1 MKPRHVFIAGRVQGV
16 GFRDWL
22 LREARAHQ
30 LQGWVR
36 NRADGRVEAVLAG
49 AEPAIEAVLLLARRG
64 PPLAQVT
71 EIVESFASELP
82 EEPGFI
88 RRPTL

>member
-1 MKPRHVFIAGRVQGV
+1 MKARHLFVAGRVHGV

-30 LQGWVR
+30 LSGWVR

-49 AEPAIEAVLLLARRG
+49 EEPAIEAVLLLCRRG
-64 PPLAQVT
+64 PPLAQVSD
-71 EIVESFASELP
+71 IVESFCEPP
-82 EEPGFI
+82 EEPGFV

>member
-1 MKPRHVFIAGRVQGV
+1 MKPRHLFIAGQVQGV

-22 LREARAHQ
+22 LRQGRAHH

-49 AEPAIEAVLLLARRG
+49 EEAAVEAVLLLVRHG

-71 EIVESFASELP
+71 EIVESFCEPP

>member
-1 MKPRHVFIAGRVQGV
+1 MKARHLFISGRVHGV

-22 LREARAHQ
+22 LQEARAHQ

-36 NRADGRVEAVLAG
+36 NRTDGRVEAVLAG
-49 AEPAIEAVLLLARRG
+49 EEAAIEAVLLLCRRG

-71 EIVESFASELP
+71 EILENFCELP
-82 EEPGFI
+82 EEPDFI

>member
-1 MKPRHVFIAGRVQGV
+1 MKARHLFIAGRVHGV

-22 LREARAHQ
+22 LQEARAHQ

-36 NRADGRVEAVLAG
+36 NRTDGRVEAVLAG
-49 AEPAIEAVLLLARRG
+49 EEAAIEAVLLLCRRG

-71 EIVESFASELP
+71 EILENFCELP
-82 EEPGFI
+82 EEPDFI

>member
-1 MKPRHVFIAGRVQGV
+1 MKARHLFIAGRVRGV

-22 LREARAHQ
+22 LQEARAHQ

-36 NRADGRVEAVLAG
+36 NRTDGRVEVVLAG
-49 AEPAIEAVLLLARRG
+49 EEAAIEAVLLLCRRG

-71 EIVESFASELP
+71 EILESFCELP
-82 EEPGFI
+82 EEPDFI

>member
-1 MKPRHVFIAGRVQGV
+1 MKPRHVFIVGRVQGV

-22 LREARAHQ
+22 LREARAHH

-49 AEPAIEAVLLLARRG
+49 EEPAVEAVLLLCRRG

-71 EIVESFASELP
+71 EIVESFAELP

>member
-1 MKPRHVFIAGRVQGV
+1 MRARHLLIAGRVQGV

-30 LQGWVR
+30 LDGWVR

-49 AEPAIEAVLLLARRG
+49 DEAAIEAVLLLARRG

-71 EIVESFASELP
+71 EIVESFCEP
-82 EEPGFI
+82 PDQPGFV
-88 RRPTL
+88 RRPSH

>member
-22 LREARAHQ
+22 MHEARTHR

-49 AEPAIEAVLLLARRG
+49 EEPAIEAVLLLARRG

-71 EIVESFASELP
+71 EIVESFCEMP
-82 EEPGFI
+82 EEPGFV

>member
-1 MKPRHVFIAGRVQGV
+1 MRPRHLFISGRVQGV

-22 LREARAHQ
+22 RDEARAHG

-49 AEPAIEAVLLLARRG
+49 EEPAIEAVLLLVRRG

-71 EIVESFASELP
+71 EVVESFCEPPA
-82 EEPGFI
+82 EPGFV

>member
-1 MKPRHVFIAGRVQGV
+1 MKARHLFVSGRVHGV

-30 LQGWVR
+30 LEGWVR

-49 AEPAIEAVLLLARRG
+49 EEPAIEAVLLLARRG

-71 EIVESFASELP
+71 EIVESFCEPP
-82 EEPGFI
+82 EEPGFV